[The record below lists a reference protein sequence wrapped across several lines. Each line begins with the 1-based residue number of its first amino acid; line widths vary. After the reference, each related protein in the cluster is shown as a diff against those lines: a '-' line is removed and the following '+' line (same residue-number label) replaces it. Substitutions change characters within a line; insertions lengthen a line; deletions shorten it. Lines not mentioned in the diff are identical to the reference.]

1 MPGMQVFLRS
11 VQDIGIGGRAGNAQF
26 QFVLLSP
33 DLEGLEIWSEIAG
46 AEAADGAR
54 ASPTSPPTSSGPGW

>member
-1 MPGMQVFLRS
+1 MVNRLRRPLAAHPGVQTFLRA

-33 DLEGLEIWSEIAG
+33 DLEELQTWSESAG
-46 AEAADGAR
+46 AASCAPCR
-54 ASPTSPPTSSGPGW
+54 A